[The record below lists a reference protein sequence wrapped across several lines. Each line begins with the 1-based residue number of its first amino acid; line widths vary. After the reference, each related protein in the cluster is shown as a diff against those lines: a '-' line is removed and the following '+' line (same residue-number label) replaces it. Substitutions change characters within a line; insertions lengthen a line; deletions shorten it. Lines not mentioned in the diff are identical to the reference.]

1 MSKINLSETHINS
14 YKTKDDIKFKKVYD
28 EWDRINSKAD
38 RRIFL
43 INDDN
48 YEKFNEEEVK
58 AEILDLY
65 DQETLDK
72 LMPDLS
78 PSQAKDDLYSQV
90 VAYNENYDDLW

>member
-28 EWDRINSKAD
+28 EWDRINSNAN

-48 YEKFNEEEVK
+48 YEKFKIRQVE
-58 AEILDLY
+58 L
-65 DQETLDK
+65 K
-72 LMPDLS
+72 LKKQLEDISDIKQYGYIGCVGL
-78 PSQAKDDLYSQV
+78 AGKI
-90 VAYNENYDDLW
+90 

>member
-28 EWDRINSKAD
+28 EWDRINSNAN

-48 YEKFNEEEVK
+48 YEKF
-58 AEILDLY
+58 
-65 DQETLDK
+65 K
-72 LMPDLS
+72 L
-78 PSQAKDDLYSQV
+78 KQV
-90 VAYNENYDDLW
+90 ELKLKKQLEDINDIKHYGYIGFVGLAGRF

>member
-28 EWDRINSKAD
+28 EWDRINSNAN

-48 YEKFNEEEVK
+48 YEKFKIRQVE
-58 AEILDLY
+58 L
-65 DQETLDK
+65 K
-72 LMPDLS
+72 LKKQLEDINDIRQYGYIGSVGL
-78 PSQAKDDLYSQV
+78 AGRF
-90 VAYNENYDDLW
+90 